1 MENLLGRLHKLQAA
15 FDRIPEITA
24 FSGLDILKTER
35 SGSLVRMVIRGDE
48 DEILSYIN
56 RFSPIFAE
64 CVEPSLEE
72 IFIYELEA
80 KGYDSK
86 NIAE

>member
-1 MENLLGRLHKLQAA
+1 
-15 FDRIPEITA
+15 
-24 FSGLDILKTER
+24 
-35 SGSLVRMVIRGDE
+35 MVIRGDE